1 MTQVTNE
8 CMQLSQ
14 GIEEWLSLRREAGKL
29 INPETA
35 EVTWTYIRTL
45 DPYGIDSDLPEELWD
60 IGRQYF
66 ARAPGSDIWVSFYHL
81 PDATRETLW
90 KRMDGGEFD
99 SSSDWDF
106 FEELFGK
113 TRRTEWQP

>member
-8 CMQLSQ
+8 LMRLSQ

-35 EVTWTYIRTL
+35 EVTWTYSRTL

-66 ARAPGSDIWVSFYHL
+66 ARARGSDIWVSFYDL
-81 PDATRETLW
+81 PDATRETLRG
-90 KRMDGGEFD
+90 RMDRGELITD
-99 SSSDWDF
+99 TDWNDVH
-106 FEELFGK
+106 
-113 TRRTEWQP
+113 QQQNIAA